1 MQLFHLRKELTT
13 LFINKKDRIL
23 IKRAIQYIKPYKI
36 RFFFAFIT
44 ILSGIIADIIQ
55 PLMWAKLLVNLF
67 SNNFS
72 KVVNNILL
80 ITIVFLVNSLIG
92 LIRSYL
98 TSYLSQ
104 QIIFDL
110 KKDIYNRIL
119 NLPIKAFDKMRTG
132 DFMSRLEGD
141 VGGVADII
149 TNQLINTIVEI
160 LRVIIIGIV
169 IFSIDIRLALIVL
182 VCFPITFV
190 IYHKFGVKI
199 RKENESFF
207 ELNDNYFSHIH
218 QTISGIREIKSLGA
232 NIISFK
238 NFLELST
245 NLKVKGLKIN
255 IISSVSQM
263 ISRIVNFS
271 SEIIVMLV
279 GGYFVYMGTLTMEN
293 FIAFTS
299 YSAQFSNSLL
309 SVTQINASIQQVL
322 TSLERIF
329 GLLDNLNYG
338 IEPIGKQKLKKVN
351 GSIVFKNVSFQY
363 DEETRILNNINLNI
377 PANKKIAIVGQSGSG
392 KTTLFNLLLR
402 FYRPTKGI
410 ITIDGIPLFDID
422 ETSLRENFAIVHQEP
437 YFMTLSIKENLK
449 LASPEATDKDLI
461 EACKLAYIHDF
472 IDSLPDKYDTVL
484 GENGITLSGGQ
495 RQRLAIARVLLRNA
509 RIILFDEATS
519 ALDNESQIKIKDAI
533 DQIAKKHTV
542 LIIAHRLVT
551 VLEAD
556 EIIVMSNGEVVGF
569 GSHNSLI
576 KDNKI
581 YQKLYKSEITTIT
594 SAPKVVGG

>member
-1 MQLFHLRKELTT
+1 M
-13 LFINKKDRIL
+13 FINKKDRVL
-23 IKRAIQYIKPYKI
+23 IKRAIQYIKPYRI
-36 RFFFAFIT
+36 QFFFSFIT
-44 ILSGIIADIIQ
+44 ILLGIITDIIQ
-55 PLMWAKLLVNLF
+55 PLLWAKLLVNLF
-67 SNNFS
+67 GNNFS

-92 LIRSYL
+92 FIRSYL

-149 TNQLINTIVEI
+149 TNQLINTLVEI
-160 LRVIIIGIV
+160 LRVIVVGIV
-169 IFSIDIRLALIVL
+169 IFSLDIRLALIVL
-182 VCFPITFV
+182 VCFPVTFV

-199 RKENESFF
+199 RKENEKFF

-245 NLKVKGLKIN
+245 NLKAKGLKIN

-263 ISRIVNFS
+263 LSQIVNFS

-279 GGYFVYMGTLTMEN
+279 GGYFVYTGTLTMES

-299 YSAQFSNSLL
+299 YSGQFSNSLL

-338 IEPIGKQKLKKVN
+338 IEPIGKQKLKNAN
-351 GSIVFKNVSFQY
+351 GSIMFKNVSFQY
-363 DEETRILNNINLNI
+363 DEGTRILNNINLNI

-402 FYRPTKGI
+402 FYQPTKGI

-422 ETSLRENFAIVHQEP
+422 ETSLRENLAIVHQEP

-449 LASPEATDKDLI
+449 LASPDAADKDLI
-461 EACKLAYIHDF
+461 EACKLAYIYDF
-472 IDSLPDKYDTVL
+472 IDSLPDKFDTVL

-509 RIILFDEATS
+509 KIILFDEATS
-519 ALDNESQIKIKDAI
+519 ALDNESQIKIKEAI
-533 DQIAKKHTV
+533 DQIAKNHTV

-556 EIIVMSNGEVVGF
+556 EIIVMSNGEIVGF
-569 GSHNSLI
+569 GSHSSLI

-594 SAPKVVGG
+594 SSPKVVGG

>member
-1 MQLFHLRKELTT
+1 MLINKLDMSLLRKA
-13 LFINKKDRIL
+13 
-23 IKRAIQYIKPYKI
+23 IKYIKPYKI
-36 RFFFAFIT
+36 KFIFAFLA
-44 ILSGIIADIIQ
+44 ILLGIITDIIQ
-55 PLMWAKLLVNLF
+55 PLLWAKLIVNLF
-67 SNNFS
+67 GNNFP
-72 KVVNNILL
+72 KVIDNILL
-80 ITIVFLVNSLIG
+80 ITIVFVVNTLAG
-92 LIRSYL
+92 FMRSYL
-98 TSYLSQ
+98 TSFLSQ

-149 TNQLINTIVEI
+149 TNQLINTSVEI
-160 LRVIIIGIV
+160 LRVIIVGIA
-169 IFSIDIRLALIVL
+169 IFSINIYLALLVL

-190 IYHKFGVKI
+190 VYHKFGVRI
-199 RKENESFF
+199 RKENEKFF
-207 ELNDNYFSHIH
+207 ELNDNYFSHVH

-245 NLKVKGLKIN
+245 SLKEKGFKIN
-255 IISSVSQM
+255 IISSVSQ
-263 ISRIVNFS
+263 ILSQIVNFS

-293 FIAFTS
+293 FIAFTA
-299 YSAQFSNSLL
+299 YSGQFSNSLM
-309 SVTQINASIQQVL
+309 SITQINASIQQIL

-351 GSIVFKNVSFQY
+351 GNIMFKNVSFQY
-363 DEETRILNNINLNI
+363 DEETKILNNINLNI

-392 KTTLFNLLLR
+392 KTTLFNLILR

-422 ETSLRENFAIVHQEP
+422 ETSLRENLAIVHQEP

-461 EACKLAYIHDF
+461 EACKIVFIHDF
-472 IDSLPDKYDTVL
+472 INSLPDKYDTVL
-484 GENGITLSGGQ
+484 GENGVTLSGGQ
-495 RQRLAIARVLLRNA
+495 KQRLAIARALLRNA
-509 RIILFDEATS
+509 KIILFDEATS
-519 ALDNESQIKIKDAI
+519 ALDNESQIKIKEAI
-533 DQIAKKHTV
+533 DHIATKHTV

-551 VLEAD
+551 VLGAD
-556 EIIVMSNGEVVGF
+556 EIIVMSKGQVVGF
-569 GSHNSLI
+569 GNHNSLI

-594 SAPKVVGG
+594 SSPKVVGV

>member
-1 MQLFHLRKELTT
+1 ML
-13 LFINKKDRIL
+13 INKKDKVL
-23 IKRAIQYIKPYKI
+23 IKMAIQYIKPYKI
-36 RFFFAFIT
+36 QFFFAFLT
-44 ILSGIIADIIQ
+44 ILLGIITDIIQ
-55 PLMWAKLLVNLF
+55 PLLWAKLIVNLF
-67 SNNFS
+67 GNNFS
-72 KVVNNILL
+72 KVIDNILL
-80 ITIVFLVNSLIG
+80 ITIVFLVNSLTG
-92 LIRSYL
+92 FMRSYL
-98 TSYLSQ
+98 TSFLSQ

-160 LRVIIIGIV
+160 LRVIIVGIV
-169 IFSIDIRLALIVL
+169 IFSIDIYLALLVL
-182 VCFPITFV
+182 VCFPVTFV

-199 RKENESFF
+199 RKENEKLF

-245 NLKVKGLKIN
+245 SLKVKGFKIN

-263 ISRIVNFS
+263 ISQIVNFS

-279 GGYFVYMGTLTMEN
+279 GGYFVYLGTLTMEN

-299 YSAQFSNSLL
+299 YSGQFSNSLM

-329 GLLDNLNYG
+329 GLLDNLNYC

-363 DEETRILNNINLNI
+363 DEKTKILNNINLNI
-377 PANKKIAIVGQSGSG
+377 PANKKIAVVGQSGSG

-422 ETSLRENFAIVHQEP
+422 EASLRENLAIVHQEP

-461 EACKLAYIHDF
+461 EACKMAYIHDF
-472 IDSLPDKYDTVL
+472 IESLPDKYDTVL

-495 RQRLAIARVLLRNA
+495 KQRLAIARVLLRNA

-519 ALDNESQIKIKDAI
+519 ALDNESQIKIKEAI

-556 EIIVMSNGEVVGF
+556 EIIVMSNGEIVGF
-569 GSHNSLI
+569 GKHNSLI
-576 KDNKI
+576 KDNKT

>member
-1 MQLFHLRKELTT
+1 ML
-13 LFINKKDRIL
+13 INKKDIIL

-36 RFFFAFIT
+36 RFIFAFLT
-44 ILSGIIADIIQ
+44 ILLGIITDIIQ
-55 PLMWAKLLVNLF
+55 PLLWAKLIVNLF
-67 SNNFS
+67 GNNFP
-72 KVVNNILL
+72 KVIDNILL
-80 ITIVFLVNSLIG
+80 ITIVFLVNSLAG
-92 LIRSYL
+92 FMRLYL
-98 TSYLSQ
+98 TSFLSQ

-160 LRVIIIGIV
+160 LRVIIVGIV
-169 IFSIDIRLALIVL
+169 IFNVNIYLALLVL
-182 VCFPITFV
+182 ICFPVTYV

-199 RKENESFF
+199 RKENEKLF

-232 NIISFK
+232 NIISFR

-245 NLKVKGLKIN
+245 SLKVKALKIN
-255 IISSVSQM
+255 IISGVSQM
-263 ISRIVNFS
+263 ISQIVNFS
-271 SEIIVMLV
+271 SEILVMLA
-279 GGYFVYMGTLTMEN
+279 GGYFVYKGTLTMEN

-299 YSAQFSNSLL
+299 YSGQFSNSLM
-309 SVTQINASIQQVL
+309 SVTRINASIQQVL

-329 GLLDNLNYG
+329 GLLDNLNYD
-338 IEPIGKQKLKKVN
+338 IEPIGKQKLKEVN

-363 DEETRILNNINLNI
+363 NEENQVLKNINLNI
-377 PANKKIAIVGQSGSG
+377 SANKKIAIVGQSGSG

-422 ETSLRENFAIVHQEP
+422 ETSLRENLAMVHQEP

-461 EACKLAYIHDF
+461 EACKTAYIHDF
-472 IDSLPDKYDTVL
+472 INSLPDKYDTVL
-484 GENGITLSGGQ
+484 GENGITISGGQ
-495 RQRLAIARVLLRNA
+495 KQRLAIARALLRTA
-509 RIILFDEATS
+509 KIILFDEATS
-519 ALDNESQIKIKDAI
+519 ALDNESQIKIKEAI
-533 DQIAKKHTV
+533 DQIAAKHTV

-556 EIIVMSNGEVVGF
+556 EIIVMSNGQVVGF
-569 GSHNSLI
+569 GNHNSLI
-576 KDNKI
+576 KNNEI
-581 YQKLYKSEITTIT
+581 YQKLYKSEIATIT
-594 SAPKVVGG
+594 SIPKVVGS